1 MIYPDA
7 AFPKSGGQTNVF
19 LLSSLFCYASRLWVK
34 KRLSGRRKTTLRKL
48 IRACDLMFMLPFSV
62 FLWLIVTVCLF
73 VCHWCLRFGYTFVS
87 ACTVKLLL
95 YCDCI
100 SIFASAHVY
109 ATMDFTSTQ
118 AMLAPPKQKQSIS
131 LIMHAV
137 SLSFF
142 PLPLFGVLWP
152 RPRLRFSPTP
162 VMASRWTTEPQVC
175 QWAPMA
181 PSTRFLVGHLRHI
194 FLIAE
199 SGDSTAP
206 LRNERMDK
214 FVYCGI
220 CLYSTEVR
228 MWKESGFVL
237 VEGGTVKRPFY
248 A

>member
-1 MIYPDA
+1 MVD
-7 AFPKSGGQTNVF
+7 
-19 LLSSLFCYASRLWVK
+19 CH
-34 KRLSGRRKTTLRKL
+34 
-48 IRACDLMFMLPFSV
+48 
-62 FLWLIVTVCLF
+62 CLF
-73 VCHWCLRFGYTFVS
+73 VCLSLMSTLWLHFCFSLYSKIAAVLWLYLHFCLCPCLRNYGLRQHPGDVGT
-87 ACTVKLLL
+87 
-95 YCDCI
+95 
-100 SIFASAHVY
+100 
-109 ATMDFTSTQ
+109 
-118 AMLAPPKQKQSIS
+118 PKKEIN
-131 LIMHAV
+131 IINNAHAV

-220 CLYSTEVR
+220 CLHSTEVR

-237 VEGGTVKRPFY
+237 VEGGTVQRPFY
-248 A
+248 AFYV